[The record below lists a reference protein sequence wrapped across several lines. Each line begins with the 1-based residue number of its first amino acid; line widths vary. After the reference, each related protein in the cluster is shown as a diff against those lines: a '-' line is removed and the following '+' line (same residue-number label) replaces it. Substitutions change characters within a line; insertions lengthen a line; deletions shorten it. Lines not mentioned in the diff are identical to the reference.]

1 MILIGFGS
9 RTRTI
14 NYKKENNTKSWQQ
27 VLNLMDILNLIDI
40 FRENNPK
47 LRRYLGKAKTK
58 LHKVDQ
64 ISF

>member
-1 MILIGFGS
+1 MVLDQDLD
-9 RTRTI
+9 TI

-47 LRRYLGKAKTK
+47 LRRYLGKEKTK